1 MHSLIQDITF
11 SLRLMRKRPGMTLL
25 VIAALIVGIG
35 VNSAVFTVVN
45 AVLIRPWPVPASDRL
60 VLVMMKTQNS
70 TDMAV
75 SYPEYSD
82 WKSQCHSFQDLA
94 IMRGLSA
101 NLTGASHPEHLNG
114 LQVSSSFFKVLGVP
128 PARGRDF
135 TEEDDRPGAN
145 RVVIISQ
152 GLWEQTFGSDAS
164 ILGKTMALNDQ
175 PYTVI
180 GVAAANH
187 FPYMQ
192 FDLWVPNGLFLD
204 QAMLNRMNRYHGVIA
219 RLKRGITREQANREM
234 AGISDRLAREWPQSD
249 KDMQAHVVGI
259 TSMFAGT
266 NKGLIYIMV
275 LSSVILLLACVNVVT
290 VFLANAVERRKELSV
305 RLALGAG
312 RGVLL
317 RQFFVQG
324 LILAGIGG
332 ALGLAVARIGLFIL
346 MKYFPYAI
354 GRLEESTIDATVV
367 LFTLATTLI
376 ASLMACILPTLFA
389 ANLNVNSEL
398 KGERRSPLFSRYRHA
413 GQSALIV
420 VEVSLAFALTLVSGL
435 LIKSLYNIDQLD
447 LGFNPERVLSFQ
459 VSLPLTRYGS
469 SSKITTFYET
479 AVHDL
484 RALPGVRTASA
495 VSALPLSHNYHFI
508 NLEVEGQPIPVGTQH
523 PFVDS
528 SSVMPGYFATIHSH
542 VIVGRDFN
550 ESDRSS
556 SAPVAIVDEVLATRT
571 WPGQDPIG
579 KRIRLADEG
588 DNGPPWREVIGVV
601 RQIKHYGP
609 EQEVPR
615 LQVYVPL
622 LQQPVSTMTFVID
635 FQSDQGGIVSSAQ
648 KVIAGLDKD
657 LPLDYIR
664 TMEDLF
670 SAYTGRR
677 RLSVLLLGSFAVI
690 GVLLGL
696 IGIYGIVANSI
707 VRMRREIAI
716 RMALGATTRSAI
728 ILVTRLGLIGTGA
741 GILIGAALTLGCTR
755 VLASYLFGVASFDP
769 GTYFLSAFTVFVLA
783 MIASIVPAQSLLRF
797 KPQEILK
804 EQ

>member
-1 MHSLIQDITF
+1 
-11 SLRLMRKRPGMTLL
+11 MRKRPGMTLL

-45 AVLIRPWPVPASDRL
+45 AVLIRPWPLPSPDRL
-60 VLVMMKTQNS
+60 VLIMMKTQKAA
-70 TDMAV
+70 DMPV
-75 SYPEYSD
+75 SYPEYLD

-94 IMRGLSA
+94 ILRFLSA

-164 ILGKTMALNDQ
+164 ILGKAIVLNDQ

-180 GVAAANH
+180 GVAATNH

-192 FDLWVPNGLFLD
+192 FDLWVPNGLFSD
-204 QAMLNRMNRYHGVIA
+204 QVMLNRLNRYYGVIA
-219 RLKRGITREQANREM
+219 RLNRGVTREQADREM
-234 AGISDRLAREWPQSD
+234 AVISDRLAQQYPQSD
-249 KDMQAHVVGI
+249 KDMQAYVLGI
-259 TSMFAGT
+259 TSMFAGM
-266 NKGLIYIMV
+266 NRGLIYIMA
-275 LSSVILLLACVNVVT
+275 LSSVILLLACVNVVI

-332 ALGLAVARIGLFIL
+332 AAGLAVARIGLFIL
-346 MKYFPYAI
+346 LKYFPYAI
-354 GRLEESTIDATVV
+354 GRLEETTIDSTVIF
-367 LFTLATTLI
+367 FTLATTLGV
-376 ASLMACILPTLFA
+376 SLMACIAPTLFA
-389 ANLNVNSEL
+389 ASLNVNSEL
-398 KGERRSPLFSRYRHA
+398 KGERSNWPILSRYRRA

-420 VEVSLAFALTLVSGL
+420 VEVSLAFVLTLVSGL
-435 LIKSLYNIDQLD
+435 LIKSLYNIEQLD

-459 VSLPLTRYGS
+459 VSLPPARYNGPAR
-469 SSKITTFYET
+469 ITAFYEA

-484 RALPGVRTASA
+484 RAVPGVRMASA
-495 VSALPLSHNYHFI
+495 VSALPLSRNYHFI

-528 SSVMPGYFATIHSH
+528 SSVMPGYFETIHSH
-542 VIVGRDFN
+542 IILGRDFN
-550 ESDRSS
+550 ESDRSNS
-556 SAPVAIVDEVLATRT
+556 VPVAIVDEVLATRM
-571 WPGQDPIG
+571 WPGQNPVG

-622 LQQPVSTMTFVID
+622 LQQPVPTMTFVID
-635 FQSDQGGIVSSAQ
+635 FQSDQGSVVSSAQ

-657 LPLDYIR
+657 LPLDLIH
-664 TMEDLF
+664 TMEDWF
-670 SAYTGRR
+670 SSYTGRR

-716 RMALGATTRSAI
+716 RMALGASARSAI
-728 ILVTRLGLIGTGA
+728 ILVTRLGLIGTAA
-741 GILIGAALTLGCTR
+741 GILIGAALTLACTR
-755 VLASYLFGVASFDP
+755 VLAAYLFGVASYDP
-769 GTYFLSAFTVFVLA
+769 GTYLLSAFAVFVLA
-783 MIASIVPAQSLLRF
+783 MIASMVPAKSLLRF